1 MLVDLG
7 TSTYHYEDET
17 DGSAIQLGEHR
28 AFSGDGAAASALS
41 VLASIP
47 VFLVAATQEG
57 WSWVTR
63 RVPFLDDL
71 FTRRSPYRQV
81 PLDDDGEFSF
91 PFWGTY
97 LMYQPKYWAITRTSR

>member
-81 PLDDDGEFSF
+81 PLDDDGMSYLF
-91 PFWGTY
+91 PSTE
-97 LMYQPKYWAITRTSR
+97 LTYQPKFWAITRTSR